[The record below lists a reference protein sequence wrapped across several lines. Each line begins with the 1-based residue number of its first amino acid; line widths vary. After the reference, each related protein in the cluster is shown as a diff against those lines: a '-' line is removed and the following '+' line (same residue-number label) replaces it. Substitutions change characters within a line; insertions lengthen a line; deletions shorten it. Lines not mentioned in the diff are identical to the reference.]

1 MRIFWTVFWTFL
13 LSQMLVYVVSS
24 MTGGT
29 YDFMQG
35 IFLCV
40 VFSII
45 VIFLGEAGVPNEPQE
60 SHH

>member
-1 MRIFWTVFWTFL
+1 MRILWTVFWTFL

-24 MTGGT
+24 MTGST

-35 IFLCV
+35 VFLTA

-45 VIFLGEAGVPNEPQE
+45 IIFLGEAGVPNEPHE